1 MAKDELRIATEEEM
15 AEDAIATAT
24 EATEFTRVNVEVE
37 GRKYVLEYSRAVVK
51 AMEASGFS
59 VDSAESMP
67 VTMTEALV
75 LGAFE
80 MHHPDMTEEERM
92 DVWAKLPKEQG
103 GRSLLQ
109 ALVRLYM
116 VPINSL
122 MADPTT
128 TTATWTLA

>member
-1 MAKDELRIATEEEM
+1 MAKEELRIATEDEM

-24 EATEFTRVNVEVE
+24 EATEFTKICVDA
-37 GRKYVLEYSRAVVK
+37 GGKKYVLEYSRAVVK
-51 AMEASGFS
+51 AMEAGGFS
-59 VDSAESMP
+59 VESAESMP
-67 VTMTEALV
+67 VTMTETLV

-80 MHHPDMTEEERM
+80 MHHPAMTDEERLA
-92 DVWAKLPKEQG
+92 VWAELPKESG
-103 GRSLLQ
+103 GQSLLQ

-116 VPINSL
+116 APINSL